1 VRRGPG
7 GVWPAGPP
15 VTRLDGPPRGH
26 VCARS
31 RPGRASARDIWL
43 DALEGDDAQGG
54 LEVKSWLFRLLIG
67 RATAAGAEEDR
78 PPAGDQP
85 AGPGRFDAA
94 GGWAQPPQTWP
105 EDAGERLRAGEGGS
119 LVTEYLEDTLPA
131 RDRPRLEAHLA
142 GCPPCTQYPRQIRIT
157 ISAAGQAGP
166 DPPPPETYSELAAL
180 YRRWRS
186 SQH

>member
-1 VRRGPG
+1 MVHLAATYVPDLALAEQ
-7 GVWPAGPP
+7 V
-15 VTRLDGPPRGH
+15 
-26 VCARS
+26 
-31 RPGRASARDIWL
+31 ARDIWL
-43 DALEGDDAQGG
+43 DALEGNDAQGG
-54 LEVKSWLFRLLIG
+54 LEIKSWLFRLLIG

-94 GGWAQPPQTWP
+94 GSTRPVAGPNRRGPGRK
-105 EDAGERLRAGEGGS
+105 DAGERLRAARAAAWS
-119 LVTEYLEDTLPA
+119 PSTWRTPPPP
-131 RDRPRLEAHLA
+131 RDRSRLEAHLA

-166 DPPPPETYSELAAL
+166 DPPPAETYSELAA